1 MMNEQPSTDETF
13 DAETGARDMIDLS
26 APPASAEVP
35 ANTRVLKD
43 LSEVEV
49 ADVTQEVVAA
59 LKTVYDPEI
68 PVDIYELGLIYKV
81 DFDPANDERGAKITV
96 DMTLTAPG
104 CPVAGEMPGWV
115 EDAILRVDG
124 IEEVSVNMTFEPPW
138 SLDRMSEEAKL
149 ELGWM

>member
-1 MMNEQPSTDETF
+1 MTEHNEHSF
-13 DAETGARDMIDLS
+13 DPETGARDIIDLS
-26 APPASAEVP
+26 APAEEASPTP

-43 LSEVEV
+43 LTEVEV

-81 DFDPANDERGAKITV
+81 DFDPATDEGGAKITI

-115 EDAILRVDG
+115 EDAVLKVDG

-138 SLDRMSEEAKL
+138 SPERMSEEAKL

>member
-1 MMNEQPSTDETF
+1 MTEQTDQNF
-13 DAETGARDMIDLS
+13 DPETGARDIIDLS
-26 APPASAEVP
+26 APAEEASAVP
-35 ANTRVLKD
+35 ANTRVLRD
-43 LSEVEV
+43 LTEVQI
-49 ADVTQEVVAA
+49 ADVTQEVVGA

-81 DFDPANDERGAKITV
+81 DFDPANDERGAKITI

-115 EDAILRVDG
+115 EDAVLRVDG

-138 SLDRMSEEAKL
+138 SPERMSEEAKL